1 MIRPRLA
8 LAALVIAAPMLLS
21 GCAGSQSKDAACDTL
36 EAGLVD
42 TVTELQTQAAE
53 LRTDPEAASK
63 AIDELTEAFDETVGS
78 VSAGDIKPLAETA
91 RDKLDAFATA
101 VSDAAA
107 DPDSVDQTAFST
119 STTELQTALQD
130 LATACQ

>member
-1 MIRPRLA
+1 MIRPRA
-8 LAALVIAAPMLLS
+8 TLAAAAVATALLLAGCS
-21 GCAGSQSKDAACDTL
+21 GTQSTQAACDTL
-36 EAGLVD
+36 EAGLID

-53 LRTDPEAASK
+53 LQTDPDAASA
-63 AIDELTEAFDETVGS
+63 AIDELTKAFDSTVSS
-78 VSAGDIKPLAETA
+78 VSAEEIKPLAETA
-91 RDKLDAFATA
+91 RDKLDAFAVS

-107 DPDSVDQTAFST
+107 DPENVDQTAFTT

>member
-8 LAALVIAAPMLLS
+8 IAALLVAAPLLLS
-21 GCAGSQSKDAACDTL
+21 GCAGAQSKDAACDTL

-53 LRTDPEAASK
+53 LQTDPEAASK
-63 AIDELTEAFDETVGS
+63 AIDELTQAFDDTVSS
-78 VSAGDIKPLAETA
+78 VSSGEIKPLAETA

-107 DPDSVDQTAFST
+107 DPESVDQTAFNA
-119 STTELQTALQD
+119 STTELQSALQD
-130 LATACQ
+130 LATACR